1 MIRKVK
7 GGYKLTSKTTGRNLG
22 TAKTLAGI
30 KKREAQVQMFKHM
43 KANKNKK

>member
-1 MIRKVK
+1 MIRKIK

-30 KKREAQVQMFKHM
+30 KKREAQVNFFKHLSH
-43 KANKNKK
+43 KKGK